1 VGLSQPESE
10 GTRAGAEDAD
20 RALLAAV
27 AGGDRQALARLYDR
41 YAPILMAVGLR
52 VLGVRGEAEDLVHD
66 VFLEAWQRAAGYD
79 PARGSVRTWLL
90 VRLRSRALDR
100 YRARSRSKLSPAAPP
115 QDQEERPMRGEDPEL
130 APDRAAVRR
139 ALQTL
144 SSEQRV
150 VLELGYFHGLSSSEI
165 ALHIGVPI
173 GTVKSRAAHGLARL
187 RAGLVPGVRE
197 GGAR

>member
-1 VGLSQPESE
+1 MALSEPAVEATRE
-10 GTRAGAEDAD
+10 GADDAD
-20 RALLAAV
+20 RALVAAV
-27 AGGDRQALARLYDR
+27 TAGDRQALARLYDR
-41 YAPILMAVGLR
+41 YAPVLMAVGLR

-66 VFLEAWQRAAGYD
+66 VFLEAWQRARSYD

-100 YRARSRSKLSPAAPP
+100 FRARNRSKLSPPAPP
-115 QDQEERPMRGEDPEL
+115 EDERPVRGEDPEL

-144 SSEQRV
+144 STEQRV
-150 VLELGYFHGLSSSEI
+150 VLELGYFQGLSSSEI

-187 RAGLVPGVRE
+187 RAGLVPGRPE

>member
-1 VGLSQPESE
+1 MALSEPAVEATRE
-10 GTRAGAEDAD
+10 GADDAD
-20 RALLAAV
+20 RALVAAV
-27 AGGDRQALARLYDR
+27 TAGDRQALARLYDR
-41 YAPILMAVGLR
+41 YAPVLMAVGLR

-66 VFLEAWQRAAGYD
+66 VFLEAWQRARSYD

-100 YRARSRSKLSPAAPP
+100 FRARNRSKLSPPAPP
-115 QDQEERPMRGEDPEL
+115 EHEERPVRGEDPEL

-144 SSEQRV
+144 SAEQRV
-150 VLELGYFHGLSSSEI
+150 VLELGYFQGLSSSEI

-187 RAGLVPGVRE
+187 RAGLVPGRPE